1 MGTIDKQAIVNEV
14 RRLLPAVET
23 ILLTGSAAH
32 GAENFRADS
41 DIDII
46 AINPREC
53 MACTVLDGHEVVIGA
68 VHKNAI
74 HNLVQNPQW
83 FTPGWVFRVGILVR
97 AEVLFGGP
105 VEPTIRSLINERTWL
120 VAATGLVGLLIHAQK
135 KALSGR
141 RPHYNESLVDIPMVV
156 TALRHTLARTF
167 PIRCEPDADVTAL
180 GLLSD
185 LSPELQRAATFAI
198 QYRDILAEDQQVAK
212 LSGLLPQRIG
222 LEWMRKALH
231 IHGPMPSI
239 SQ

>member
-1 MGTIDKQAIVNEV
+1 MSTIDKQAIVNEV
-14 RRLLPAVET
+14 RRLLPEVE
-23 ILLTGSAAH
+23 IIALTGSAAH
-32 GAENFRADS
+32 GAKNFTADS

-46 AINPREC
+46 AINPRQC
-53 MACTVLDGHEVVIGA
+53 MACTALDGHEMVIGA
-68 VHKNAI
+68 VLKQAV

-83 FTPGWVFRVGILVR
+83 FTPGWVFRVGMIAR

-105 VEPTIRSLINERTWL
+105 LTPTIRSLINERTWL
-120 VAATGLVGLLIHAQK
+120 VAATGLVGLLILAQK

-141 RPHYNESLVDIPMVV
+141 RPHYNESIIDIPIVV
-156 TALRHTLARTF
+156 TALRYVLARTF
-167 PIRCEPDADVTAL
+167 PIRCEPDADVAAL
-180 GLLSD
+180 GPLSE

-198 QYRDILAEDQQVAK
+198 PYRDILAEDQQVAK

-222 LEWMRKALH
+222 VEWMRKALQ